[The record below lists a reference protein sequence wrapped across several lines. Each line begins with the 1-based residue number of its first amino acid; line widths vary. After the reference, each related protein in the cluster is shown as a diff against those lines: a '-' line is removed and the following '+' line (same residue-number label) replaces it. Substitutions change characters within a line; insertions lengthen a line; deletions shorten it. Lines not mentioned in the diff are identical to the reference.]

1 VIGERSTAERTPY
14 GARGNSVIR
23 HVGEN
28 DDNVILVAGF
38 SKAYSSLLAFL
49 TLPTELKDY
58 CKVNAAPYLYS
69 GPSPTASLATVLAGF
84 KVNTTLGDAIRT
96 DLHRKTARVLAAV
109 HHLELDTPN
118 RSGLPIIEIPLGRG
132 EDIDDVGRYLY
143 RRGIYVTLATY
154 PLVPRSEVGIR
165 IQLTAAN
172 TDQEIDHLIDVLR
185 DLTAQF
191 PMRQPGTDNARPAF
205 RGIRGGAVSGA
216 GVVDDLPGATVK
228 RTVVRNG
235 TTDIEW

>member
-1 VIGERSTAERTPY
+1 MIGERSTAERTPY

-23 HVGEN
+23 HLGEGY
-28 DDNVILVAGF
+28 DNVILVAGF

-84 KVNTTLGDAIRT
+84 KVNTTLGEAIRS

-172 TDQEIDHLIDVLR
+172 TDQEID
-185 DLTAQF
+185 TSSTSSATS
-191 PMRQPGTDNARPAF
+191 QPSSRCVSREPPTPGRHSVASEVARSPA
-205 RGIRGGAVSGA
+205 
-216 GVVDDLPGATVK
+216 PGSSMISRAPP
-228 RTVVRNG
+228 
-235 TTDIEW
+235 

>member
-1 VIGERSTAERTPY
+1 MIGERSTAERTPY

-58 CKVNAAPYLYS
+58 CKVNAAPYLHS
-69 GPSPTASLATVLAGF
+69 GPSPTASLASVLAGF
-84 KVNTTLGDAIRT
+84 KVNTTRGDAIRT

-132 EDIDDVGRYLY
+132 EDIDDVGRYLC
-143 RRGIYVTLATY
+143 RHGIYVTLATY

-191 PMRQPGTDNARPAF
+191 LMRQPGTDNARPAF

-216 GVVDDLPGATVK
+216 GSSMISRAPP
-228 RTVVRNG
+228 
-235 TTDIEW
+235 